1 MNFNSGG
8 RVVAGSNPVIPT
20 LEQVAELLVLLLFL
34 LPLHVVCK
42 PTMKATKKARKACYL
57 LGRDDWDSL
66 LGGCRIRCIAGY
78 ALIFN
83 GNPASLRLKPLRF
96 ESSHPDKVE
105 QTAGEILRSFFC
117 VPSHACMSLGS
128 Q

>member
-57 LGRDDWDSL
+57 LGR
-66 LGGCRIRCIAGY
+66 
-78 ALIFN
+78 
-83 GNPASLRLKPLRF
+83 
-96 ESSHPDKVE
+96 
-105 QTAGEILRSFFC
+105 EIGRAH
-117 VPSHACMSLGS
+117 V
-128 Q
+128 